1 MGMLENLEI
10 AIKAGETA
18 VKEAEMGIRILKEAE
33 EPTKKMEADL
43 TVVKDKLAKLRKAY
57 EIETKKD

>member
-10 AIKAGETA
+10 AIKEGEAA
-18 VKEAEMGIRILKEAE
+18 VIEAEMGIRILKAAE

-43 TVVKDKLAKLRKAY
+43 KAVKDKLTKLKMAFLK
-57 EIETKKD
+57 ETKKG

>member
-1 MGMLENLEI
+1 MSMLENLEI
-10 AIKAGETA
+10 AITEGEIA

-43 TVVKDKLAKLRKAY
+43 KIVKDKLTKLKTAFLK
-57 EIETKKD
+57 ETKKE